1 MSEQPRPA
9 PYPADT
15 KAKGWRFEL
24 DYEAIQ
30 QSDTWA
36 LADEVPMAQPALLM
50 MWFTAWAQIPCGSF
64 PNDETVIRAKC
75 KVPPKDWARMRGV
88 LMRSWWVADDGRLYH
103 PTITQRVLDMLGRK
117 DGERQRKADYRARK
131 EAELRL
137 AEANASAKD
146 SQDVPS
152 MSHGTDAGRTWESH
166 GSDATGTGTG
176 TGLGIS
182 TPPPSRE
189 EGGPEVSRG
198 TVQGRICRAMRQ
210 QGLADGNPS
219 NPTLLAL
226 IAAGATDD
234 EFIAA
239 AKKAVAEQKGFAY
252 AIGIVT
258 GERKRAA
265 ALAQQIHHGELPAA
279 ATRPSF
285 AQQAADI
292 ARTTVPARPGPDPTL
307 VAIEQDAQ
315 RAALPSAE
323 QREKI
328 KQLLGQ
334 RPAVAAESDSK

>member
-1 MSEQPRPA
+1 MSDLQRPA

-88 LMRSWWVADDGRLYH
+88 LMRGWWVADDGRLYH

-146 SQDVPS
+146 RSDVPS
-152 MSHGTDAGRTWESH
+152 MSHGTDAGRTCESH

-176 TGLGIS
+176 TGTGLDS
-182 TPPPSRE
+182 SYQPPSARE
-189 EGGPEVSRG
+189 GELSHG
-198 TVQGRICRAMRQ
+198 TDAGRICKAMKAE
-210 QGLADGNPS
+210 GVADVNPS
-219 NPTLLAL
+219 HQSLRTLLE
-226 IAAGATDD
+226 AGATEG

-252 AIGIVT
+252 AIGIVAN
-258 GERKRAA
+258 ERKRAA
-265 ALAQQIHHGELPAA
+265 TLAQQVHRGVLPAA
-279 ATRPSF
+279 ETAYQRSMRERMQEAAPDSARKDPSHP
-285 AQQAADI
+285 AHAADFFNAI
-292 ARTTVPARPGPDPTL
+292 EVPART
-307 VAIEQDAQ
+307 VERI
-315 RAALPSAE
+315 S
-323 QREKI
+323 
-328 KQLLGQ
+328 
-334 RPAVAAESDSK
+334 